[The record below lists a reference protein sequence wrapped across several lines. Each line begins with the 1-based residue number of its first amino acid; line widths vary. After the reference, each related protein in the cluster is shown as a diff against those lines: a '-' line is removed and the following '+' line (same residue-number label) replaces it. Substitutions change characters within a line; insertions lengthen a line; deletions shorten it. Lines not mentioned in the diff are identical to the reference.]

1 MSIELKICGLT
12 TISDMRA
19 AESIGADYVGMVVE
33 VPYSR
38 RPVSRWAAELMCR
51 AAHALPV
58 LVVAQQ
64 PLDQLVEIAR
74 LCKPFALQVHGSTGL
89 TGTGD
94 ESTEQI
100 SELVRRLRDDTE
112 IWRGL
117 AVAPSSEQQPRS
129 VEDSLTLIE
138 ELAEAGVTRIVLDT
152 RVKGE
157 MGGTGVTCDWPTAA
171 AIIKDSALP
180 VMLAGG
186 LGPDNVVEAIAATDA
201 TGVDMAT
208 GVERTAGR
216 KDPAKLRALAAAL
229 RELSVD

>member
-1 MSIELKICGLT
+1 M
-12 TISDMRA
+12 
-19 AESIGADYVGMVVE
+19 
-33 VPYSR
+33 
-38 RPVSRWAAELMCR
+38 
-51 AAHALPV
+51 
-58 LVVAQQ
+58 
-64 PLDQLVEIAR
+64 
-74 LCKPFALQVHGSTGL
+74 
-89 TGTGD
+89 
-94 ESTEQI
+94 
-100 SELVRRLRDDTE
+100 
-112 IWRGL
+112 
-117 AVAPSSEQQPRS
+117 
-129 VEDSLTLIE
+129 TLIE

-186 LGPDNVVEAIAATDA
+186 LGPDNVVEAIKATGA

-229 RELSVD
+229 RKLSVD

>member
-1 MSIELKICGLT
+1 MSVELKICGLT
-12 TISDMRA
+12 TVSDMRA
-19 AESIGADYVGMVVE
+19 AERIGADYVGMVVE

-38 RPVSRWAAELMCR
+38 RPISRWQAQAMCQAAR
-51 AAHALPV
+51 ARPV

-64 PLDQLVEIAR
+64 PLDQLDEIAR
-74 LCKPFALQVHGSTGL
+74 LCKPFALQVHG
-89 TGTGD
+89 D

-100 SELVRRLRDDTE
+100 SELVKRLTDDTE

-117 AVAPSSEQQPRS
+117 AIAPSEEQQPRS
-129 VEDSLTLIE
+129 VEDNLTLIE
-138 ELAEAGVTRIVLDT
+138 ELAEAGVARIVLDT

-180 VMLAGG
+180 IMLAGG
-186 LGPDNVVEAIAATDA
+186 LGPDNVVEAIDATGA

-229 RELSVD
+229 RELSVDQPKKG

>member
-1 MSIELKICGLT
+1 MSIKLKICGLT
-12 TISDMRA
+12 TLPDLRL

-38 RPVSRWAAELMCR
+38 RPVSRWQAQAMCQAAR
-51 AAHALPV
+51 ARPV

-64 PLDQLVEIAR
+64 PLDQLAEIAR
-74 LCKPFALQVHGSTGL
+74 LCKPFALQVHG
-89 TGTGD
+89 D

-100 SELVRRLRDDTE
+100 SELVEQLADDTE

-117 AVAPSSEQQPRS
+117 AVASSSEHQPRS
-129 VEDSLTLIE
+129 VEDSLTLIA
-138 ELAEAGVTRIVLDT
+138 ELAKVGVTRIVLDT

-186 LGPDNVVEAIAATDA
+186 LGPDNVVEAIRATGA

-216 KDPAKLRALAAAL
+216 KDPALLRALAAAL
-229 RELSVD
+229 HKLSAD

>member
-1 MSIELKICGLT
+1 MSVELKICGLT

-38 RPVSRWAAELMCR
+38 RPINRWQAQAMCR
-51 AAHALPV
+51 AAQVRPV
-58 LVVAQQ
+58 LVVVQQ
-64 PLDQLVEIAR
+64 PLDQLDEIAG
-74 LCKPFALQVHGSTGL
+74 LCKPFALQVH
-89 TGTGD
+89 GD

-100 SELVRRLRDDTE
+100 SELVEQLTDDTE

-129 VEDSLTLIE
+129 VGDSLALIE
-138 ELAEAGVTRIVLDT
+138 ELAGAGAARIVLDT

-157 MGGTGVTCDWPTAA
+157 MGGTGVICDWPTTA
-171 AIIKDSALP
+171 AIIKDSDLP

-186 LGPDNVVEAIAATDA
+186 LGPDNVVEAIRATGA

-208 GVERTAGR
+208 GVERTTGR
-216 KDPAKLRALAAAL
+216 KDPAKLLALAAAL
-229 RELSVD
+229 RELSVDQPKSG

>member
-1 MSIELKICGLT
+1 MPIELKICGLT

-19 AESIGADYVGMVVE
+19 AESIGADYVGTVVE

-38 RPVSRWAAELMCR
+38 RPISRWQAQAMCQAAR
-51 AAHALPV
+51 ARPV

-64 PLDQLVEIAR
+64 PVDQLAEVAR
-74 LCKPFALQVHGSTGL
+74 LCKPFALQVHG
-89 TGTGD
+89 D

-100 SELVRRLRDDTE
+100 SELVERLADDTE

-117 AVAPSSEQQPRS
+117 AVAPRSEQQPRS
-129 VEDSLTLIE
+129 VRDSLTLIE

-186 LGPDNVVEAIAATDA
+186 LGPDNVVEAIRATGA

-208 GVERTAGR
+208 GVEGTVGR
-216 KDPAKLRALAAAL
+216 KDTAKLLALAAAL
-229 RELSVD
+229 RELSAY

>member
-1 MSIELKICGLT
+1 MPIELKICGLT

-19 AESIGADYVGMVVE
+19 AEGIGADYVGMVVE

-38 RPVSRWAAELMCR
+38 RPISRWQAQAMCR
-51 AAHALPV
+51 AARAWPV

-64 PLDQLVEIAR
+64 PLDQLSEIAR
-74 LCKPFALQVHGSTGL
+74 LCKPLALQVH
-89 TGTGD
+89 GD

-100 SELVRRLRDDTE
+100 SELVKRLTDDTE

-129 VEDSLTLIE
+129 VADNLTLIE
-138 ELAEAGVTRIVLDT
+138 ELAGAGVTRIVLDT

-186 LGPDNVVEAIAATDA
+186 LGPDNVVEAIKATGA

-208 GVERTAGR
+208 GVEQAPGR
-216 KDPAKLRALAAAL
+216 KDPAKLRALATAL

>member
-19 AESIGADYVGMVVE
+19 VERIGADYVGMVVE

-38 RPVSRWAAELMCR
+38 RPVNRWTAELMCR
-51 AAHALPV
+51 AARTRPV

-64 PLDQLVEIAR
+64 PPDQLAEIAR
-74 LCKPFALQVHGSTGL
+74 LCKPFALQVHG
-89 TGTGD
+89 D
-94 ESTEQI
+94 ESPEQLG
-100 SELVRRLRDDTE
+100 ELVEQLADDTE

-129 VEDSLTLIE
+129 VADNLTLIA

-171 AIIKDSALP
+171 AIIKDSAVP

-186 LGPDNVVEAIAATDA
+186 LGPDNVVEAIRATGA

-216 KDPAKLRALAAAL
+216 KDPAKLQALAAAL

>member
-38 RPVSRWAAELMCR
+38 RPISRWQAQAMCQAAR
-51 AAHALPV
+51 ARPV

-64 PLDQLVEIAR
+64 PLDQLVEIGR
-74 LCKPFALQVHGSTGL
+74 MCSPFALQVHGSTGL

-100 SELVRRLRDDTE
+100 SELVKRVPDDTE

-117 AVAPSSEQQPRS
+117 AVAPSSEQQPRP
-129 VEDSLTLIE
+129 VEDSLALIR

-152 RVKGE
+152 RIKGE

-171 AIIKDSALP
+171 AIIIDTALP

-186 LGPDNVVEAIAATDA
+186 LGPDNVVEAIKATGA

-216 KDPAKLRALAAAL
+216 KDPAKLRALAVAL
-229 RELSVD
+229 HKLYTD

>member
-38 RPVSRWAAELMCR
+38 RPISRWQAQAMCEAAR
-51 AAHALPV
+51 ARPV

-74 LCKPFALQVHGSTGL
+74 LCKPLALQVH
-89 TGTGD
+89 GD

-100 SELVRRLRDDTE
+100 SELVERLTDDTE

-117 AVAPSSEQQPRS
+117 AVAPRSEQQPRS
-129 VEDSLTLIE
+129 VEDNLTLIE

-180 VMLAGG
+180 IMLAGG
-186 LGPDNVVEAIAATDA
+186 LGPDNVVEAIKATGAA
-201 TGVDMAT
+201 GVDMAT
-208 GVERTAGR
+208 GIERTAGR
-216 KDPAKLRALAAAL
+216 KDLAKLLALAGAL
-229 RELSVD
+229 RELFVD

>member
-1 MSIELKICGLT
+1 MPIELKICGLT

-38 RPVSRWAAELMCR
+38 RPVSRWQAQAMCR
-51 AAHALPV
+51 AARARPV
-58 LVVAQQ
+58 LVMAQQ
-64 PLDQLVEIAR
+64 PFDQLVEIAR
-74 LCKPFALQVHGSTGL
+74 LCKPFALQVHG
-89 TGTGD
+89 D

-100 SELVRRLRDDTE
+100 SELVEQLAGDTE

-129 VEDSLTLIE
+129 VEHSLTLIA
-138 ELAEAGVTRIVLDT
+138 ELAEAGVARIVLDT

-186 LGPDNVVEAIAATDA
+186 LGPDNVVEAIKATGA

-208 GVERTAGR
+208 GVERTVGR

-229 RELSVD
+229 SELSVDQPNT

>member
-12 TISDMRA
+12 TISDMRV
-19 AESIGADYVGMVVE
+19 AEGIGADYLGMVVE

-38 RPVSRWAAELMCR
+38 RPISRWQAQAMCQAAR
-51 AAHALPV
+51 ARSV

-74 LCKPFALQVHGSTGL
+74 LCKPLALQVH
-89 TGTGD
+89 GD

-100 SELVRRLRDDTE
+100 SQLVEQLRDDAE

-117 AVAPSSEQQPRS
+117 AVAPSSEQQPRP
-129 VEDSLTLIE
+129 VEDSLALIR
-138 ELAEAGVTRIVLDT
+138 ELAEAGVSRIVLDT
-152 RVKGE
+152 CVRGE

-186 LGPDNVVEAIAATDA
+186 LGPDNVAEAIKATGA

-208 GVERTAGR
+208 GVERTAGC
-216 KDPAKLRALAAAL
+216 KDPAKLLALAAAL
-229 RELSVD
+229 RELSAD

>member
-1 MSIELKICGLT
+1 MSVELKICGLT

-38 RPVSRWAAELMCR
+38 RPISRWAAELMCR
-51 AAHALPV
+51 AARARPV

-64 PLDQLVEIAR
+64 PLDQLVDIAR
-74 LCKPFALQVHGSTGL
+74 LCSPFALQVH
-89 TGTGD
+89 GD

-100 SELVRRLRDDTE
+100 SELVERLADDTE

-117 AVAPSSEQQPRS
+117 AVAPRSEQQPCS
-129 VEDSLTLIE
+129 VEDNLTLIE
-138 ELAEAGVTRIVLDT
+138 ELTEAGVTRIVLDT

-186 LGPDNVVEAIAATDA
+186 LGPDNVVKAIRA
-201 TGVDMAT
+201 TGTPRVDMAT
-208 GVERTAGR
+208 GVERTVGR
-216 KDPAKLRALAAAL
+216 KDPAKLRALAATL
-229 RELSVD
+229 RELSAD

>member
-1 MSIELKICGLT
+1 
-12 TISDMRA
+12 
-19 AESIGADYVGMVVE
+19 VE

-38 RPVSRWAAELMCR
+38 RPVSRWQAQAMCQAAR
-51 AAHALPV
+51 ARPV

-74 LCKPFALQVHGSTGL
+74 LCKPFALQVHG
-89 TGTGD
+89 D

-100 SELVRRLRDDTE
+100 SELVEQLADDTE

-117 AVAPSSEQQPRS
+117 AIGPSSEQQPRS
-129 VEDSLTLIE
+129 VEDNLTLIE
-138 ELAEAGVTRIVLDT
+138 ELARAGVTRIVLDT

-186 LGPDNVVEAIAATDA
+186 LGPDNVVEAIKATGA
-201 TGVDMAT
+201 TGVDIAT
-208 GVERTAGR
+208 GVEQAPGR
-216 KDPAKLRALAAAL
+216 KDPAKLLALATAL